1 MTGPLL
7 HPDLLRSFAAITAAG
22 SFSGAARA
30 LGLRQSTVSQ
40 HLQKLETATGRRLID
55 RNTHGLRITPEG
67 EVVLE
72 HARGVLEEYNRMD
85 EFLRGVP
92 LRGRLRFGTSEDF
105 VLSALPDVLAAFVR
119 RHPEVDMELT
129 AGLSEDLYRGFD
141 SGALD
146 VIFVKRR
153 TADRRGVVAWREPIA
168 WTARPGF
175 RLDSGAP
182 TSAPS
187 LSGSESDA
195 GQSRR
200 DTRESKARLA
210 DCVHQRKSERA
221 DRRGA
226 GRPWP
231 DATFR
236 EVMPPGLAV
245 IAPGRGL
252 PRLPDIEFVILG
264 PSGRNPVFEALT
276 AVILQ
281 WASHA
286 ITRAPALPSGGRLS

>member
-1 MTGPLL
+1 MSDPLL

-40 HLQKLETATGRRLID
+40 HLQKLEAATGRRLID
-55 RNTHGLRITPEG
+55 RNTHRLRITPEG
-67 EVVLE
+67 EAVLE

-85 EFLRGVP
+85 EFLRGAP

-105 VLSALPDVLAAFVR
+105 ILSALPDVLAAFVR

-129 AGLSEDLYRGFD
+129 SGRSEDLYREFN
-141 SGALD
+141 SGTLD
-146 VIFVKRR
+146 IIFAKRSA
-153 TADRRGVVAWREPIA
+153 TDRRGVVAWREPLA

-175 RLDSGAP
+175 RLNNGMPIPLLLYPEPSVTRTKAVETLKQAKRAWRIAFTSG
-182 TSAPS
+182 S
-187 LSGSESDA
+187 LSALTAAARA
-195 GQSRR
+195 GLGLMPHS
-200 DTRESKARLA
+200 ARL
-210 DCVHQRKSERA
+210 
-221 DRRGA
+221 
-226 GRPWP
+226 
-231 DATFR
+231 
-236 EVMPPGLAV
+236 MPSGLAV
-245 IAPGRGL
+245 IAAGRDL

-264 PSGRNPVFEALT
+264 PSGRNPVSEALT

-286 ITRAPALPSGGRLS
+286 SPRTPSSSADDHSP

>member
-1 MTGPLL
+1 MSGPLL
-7 HPDLLRSFAAITAAG
+7 HPDLLRSFAAVAAAG
-22 SFSGAARA
+22 SFSGAARS

-40 HLQKLETATGRRLID
+40 HLQKLEAATGRRLID
-55 RNTHGLRITPEG
+55 RNTHALRVTPEG
-67 EVVLE
+67 EAVLE

-146 VIFVKRR
+146 IIFVKRR

-175 RLDSGAP
+175 RVDSGAALP
-182 TSAPS
+182 LLLYPAPS
-187 LSGSESDA
+187 LTRAKAVEALEKAKRGWRIAFTSGSLSALTAAARA
-195 GQSRR
+195 GLGLMPHS
-200 DTRESKARLA
+200 ARLLP
-210 DCVHQRKSERA
+210 Q
-221 DRRGA
+221 
-226 GRPWP
+226 
-231 DATFR
+231 
-236 EVMPPGLAV
+236 GLAA
-245 IAPGRGL
+245 ITPGRGL

-264 PSGRNPVFEALT
+264 PSGRNPVSEALT

-286 ITRAPALPSGGRLS
+286 STRAPAAPNGTHLS